1 MINSMNIIYSD
12 NILYIKTE
20 ILQVYLTSK
29 IEDEQELRFKEM
41 KNSTNDKT
49 KKRQSQNKVKG
60 NQIKVITR
68 AKTKLKILRVK
79 ANRKRT
85 AMQ

>member
-1 MINSMNIIYSD
+1 M
-12 NILYIKTE
+12 
-20 ILQVYLTSK
+20 YLTSK

>member
-1 MINSMNIIYSD
+1 M
-12 NILYIKTE
+12 
-20 ILQVYLTSK
+20 YLTSK

-79 ANRKRT
+79 ANRKRNSY
-85 AMQ
+85 AIK